1 MQVQVLSP
9 IHGKPKNIQLKHRW
23 LYHWGDD
30 NGLNRWAG
38 IYLYRLKSDKSK
50 IYIGSATKLAQRFRQ
65 QLYRCSV
72 YEKSNQKLYS
82 LVNKYGWDNLEHG
95 VLELVEFPPQNS
107 TTANRTILLAREQVY
122 LDKYKPSVKINKIA
136 GSVMGYKHTES
147 NKLKFGS
154 LYRGKSYS
162 KTLKPNSLR
171 DPVSENTIL
180 KLRPRA
186 KGAKVNIFLK
196 DLQLFKSFPTIK
208 SAA

>member
-1 MQVQVLSP
+1 LSP

-82 LVNKYGWDNLEHG
+82 LVNKYG
-95 VLELVEFPPQNS
+95 
-107 TTANRTILLAREQVY
+107 
-122 LDKYKPSVKINKIA
+122 
-136 GSVMGYKHTES
+136 
-147 NKLKFGS
+147 
-154 LYRGKSYS
+154 
-162 KTLKPNSLR
+162 
-171 DPVSENTIL
+171 
-180 KLRPRA
+180 
-186 KGAKVNIFLK
+186 
-196 DLQLFKSFPTIK
+196 
-208 SAA
+208 